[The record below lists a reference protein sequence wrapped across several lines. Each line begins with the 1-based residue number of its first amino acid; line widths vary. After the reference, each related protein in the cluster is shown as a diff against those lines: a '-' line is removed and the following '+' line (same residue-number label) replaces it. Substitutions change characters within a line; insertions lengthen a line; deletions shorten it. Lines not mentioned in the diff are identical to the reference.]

1 MIIFTHHYHILSPL
15 IPVDPIFLPNTA
27 PQFPCPFS
35 ISVLFASLFVCLFAF
50 GEPIN
55 FIRIAYMN
63 MGQGLFTREW
73 ATYQLHSTEENTASL
88 FKQLLNAYRSSDS
101 SGILGAFPYS
111 IRECHTATLK
121 FVLVIIA
128 AVSS

>member
-1 MIIFTHHYHILSPL
+1 
-15 IPVDPIFLPNTA
+15 
-27 PQFPCPFS
+27 
-35 ISVLFASLFVCLFAF
+35 
-50 GEPIN
+50 
-55 FIRIAYMN
+55 MN